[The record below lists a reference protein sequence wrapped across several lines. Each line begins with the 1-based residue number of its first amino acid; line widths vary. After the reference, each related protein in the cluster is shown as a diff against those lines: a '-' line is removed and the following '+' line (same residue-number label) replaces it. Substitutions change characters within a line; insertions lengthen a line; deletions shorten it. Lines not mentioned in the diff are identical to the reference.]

1 MVSEGIGPGATGGR
15 AIFLHGYPGHPT
27 EFVSL
32 ATQLDTS
39 CELLEMPWLDA
50 SASKL
55 ALMDIVKALGRDFL
69 ETPTHIVGHD
79 LGAVVGWF
87 LAHLEPRHVQSLT
100 MIGTPRLD
108 VYQANLKQ
116 LGARGYL
123 DYQQV
128 LANHNTDSPLP
139 DQMELAGAETEDVH
153 LAKRL
158 LDNRSLTNPLAISSL
173 YRSLA
178 VCPIPPRDDVRG
190 VPLLNIMGGNDPY
203 FPSVILKDSNYVHP
217 LRGNTVILEDAG
229 HWPHYT
235 HTNSCKAALNRFWR
249 GIA

>member
-1 MVSEGIGPGATGGR
+1 MFPEGRGPGATSGR

-39 CELLEMPWLDA
+39 CELLEMPWLDG

-55 ALMDIVKALGRDFL
+55 ALMDIVTALGRDFL
-69 ETPTHIVGHD
+69 EAPTHIVGHD
-79 LGAVVGWF
+79 LGAVIGWF
-87 LAHLEPRHVQSLT
+87 LAHLAPQNVQSLT

-108 VYQANLKQ
+108 VYQENLKQ

-158 LDNRSLTNPLAISSL
+158 SDNRSLTNPLAISSL

-190 VPLLNIMGGNDPY
+190 VPLLNIMGGKDPY
-203 FPSVILKDSNYVHP
+203 FPSEILEDSSYPYP
-217 LRGNTVILEDAG
+217 LGVNTVILENAG
-229 HWPHYT
+229 HWPHHT
-235 HTNSCKAALNRFWR
+235 HTTSCKSAINRFWKA
-249 GIA
+249 IA